1 MIAFPDAGGMKSQEF
16 PRYRWLPDNLFF
28 FFFYAGL
35 PESLLPS
42 SDGLSKEHIKDVDM
56 SLIN

>member
-1 MIAFPDAGGMKSQEF
+1 MIAFPDVGGMKFQEF

-28 FFFYAGL
+28 FFYAGL
-35 PESLLPS
+35 SESLLPS